1 MTFVPDTVGSDP
13 GRSDPERAARVLA
26 TLQRSEAERLARRR
40 RRTTAV
46 WLVRALVLVLF
57 LGSWQGAVTAGLIDP
72 FFFSQPSAIWGFL
85 VEEISDGGIWPHVV
99 VTLRET
105 LLGFA
110 LGAAAG
116 VAAGIVRMQFPFVA
130 GVSDPFLTILNVLPR
145 VALAP
150 MFIIWFG
157 VGEGSKV
164 ALAVSLV
171 FFIMMLNTEAGIRSL
186 DRELILTMRALGAT
200 DRQLFWKVMLPGAVP
215 SIFGGMRLGVVYA
228 LLAVVV
234 GEMISARMGLGQR
247 IAFYAAS
254 FRAEGVLGT
263 ILVLAMI
270 GLSLNFVVARAEAS
284 LLRWK
289 GEAP

>member
-1 MTFVPDTVGSDP
+1 MTV
-13 GRSDPERAARVLA
+13 RSDPASAARVLDILA
-26 TLQRSEAERLARRR
+26 QSEADRIARRR
-40 RRTTAV
+40 WRSLSV
-46 WLVRALVLVLF
+46 WLTRAVMLVLF
-57 LGSWQGAVTAGLIDP
+57 LGLWEWAIATGLLDP
-72 FFFSQPSAIWGFL
+72 FFFSQPSAIWAFL
-85 VEEISDGGIWPHVV
+85 VEEFRDGSIWPHIA

-105 LLGFA
+105 LAGFA
-110 LGAAAG
+110 IGAVAG

-130 GVSDPFLTILNVLPR
+130 DVSNPFLTILNVLPR

-150 MFIIWFG
+150 
-157 VGEGSKV
+157 
-164 ALAVSLV
+164 SLV
-171 FFIMMLNTEAGIRSL
+171 FFILMLSTEAGIKSL

-215 SIFGGMRLGVVYA
+215 AIFGGMRLGVVYA

-254 FRAEGVLGT
+254 FHAEGVLGT

-270 GLSLNFVVARAEAS
+270 GLLLNFIVAWAETS
-284 LLRWK
+284 LLKWK
-289 GEAP
+289 GEPR

>member
-1 MTFVPDTVGSDP
+1 MMTDSKEVAS
-13 GRSDPERAARVLA
+13 RRVLDI
-26 TLQRSEAERLARRR
+26 LERSEAERMARRR
-40 RRTTAV
+40 RRTLGV
-46 WLVRALVLVLF
+46 WTTRAIVLGLF
-57 LGSWQGAVTAGLIDP
+57 LGTWQWSVDAGLIDP
-72 FFFSQPSAIWGFL
+72 FFFSQPSAIAGFL
-85 VEEISDGGIWPHVV
+85 EDEIRDDSIWPHVI

-105 LLGFA
+105 LIGFA

-130 GVSDPFLTILNVLPR
+130 DVSNPFLTILNVLPR

-157 VGEGSKV
+157 IGEGSKV

-171 FFIMMLNTEAGIRSL
+171 FFILMLNTEAGIRTL
-186 DRELILTMRALGAT
+186 DRELIVTMRALGAT

-215 SIFGGMRLGVVYA
+215 AIFSGMRLGVVYA

-234 GEMISARMGLGQR
+234 GEMISAQMGLGQR

-263 ILVLAMI
+263 ILVLAVI
-270 GLSLNFVVARAEAS
+270 GLVLNFVVVQAEAI
-284 LLRWK
+284 LLKWK
-289 GEAP
+289 GEPT

>member
-1 MTFVPDTVGSDP
+1 MSD
-13 GRSDPERAARVLA
+13 RAQNSRVLE
-26 TLQRSEAERLARRR
+26 TLRRSEAEREARRLR
-40 RRTTAV
+40 RAV
-46 WLVRALVLVLF
+46 WVWATRALVLVLF
-57 LGSWQGAVTAGLIDP
+57 VGLWEWAIRAKLIDP
-72 FFFSQPSAIWGFL
+72 FFFSQPSAIGAFL
-85 VEEISDGGIWPHVV
+85 VEEFRDGSIWAHVL

-105 LLGFA
+105 LAGFA

-116 VAAGIVRMQFPFVA
+116 IAAGIVRMQFPFA
-130 GVSDPFLTILNVLPR
+130 AEVSNPFLTILNVLPR

-171 FFIMMLNTEAGIRSL
+171 FFILMLNTEAGIKSL

-200 DRQLFWKVMLPGAVP
+200 NRQLFWKVMLPGAVP
-215 SIFGGMRLGVVYA
+215 SIFGGLRLGVVYA

-270 GLSLNFVVARAEAS
+270 GLALNFFVARAEAL

-289 GEAP
+289 GEVT

>member
-1 MTFVPDTVGSDP
+1 MTV
-13 GRSDPERAARVLA
+13 RAADRVLE
-26 TLQRSEAERLARRR
+26 TLQKSEADRLSRRR
-40 RRTTAV
+40 VRTFWV
-46 WLVRALVLVLF
+46 WTTRTIVLVVF
-57 LGSWQGAVTAGLIDP
+57 LGAWEWAVDAKLIDP
-72 FFFSQPSAIWGFL
+72 FFFSQPSAIGRFL
-85 VEEISDGGIWPHVV
+85 LEEVHDGSIWPHVL

-105 LLGFA
+105 LVGFA
-110 LGAAAG
+110 IGAAAG
-116 VAAGIVRMQFPFVA
+116 VAAGIVRMQFPFA
-130 GVSDPFLTILNVLPR
+130 ADVSNPFLTILNVLPR

-171 FFIMMLNTEAGIRSL
+171 FFILMLNTEAGIRSL
-186 DRELILTMRALGAT
+186 DRELVVTMRALGAT

-215 SIFGGMRLGVVYA
+215 AIFGGMRLGVVYA

-270 GLSLNFVVARAEAS
+270 GLGLNFVVVRAES
-284 LLRWK
+284 MLLRWK
-289 GEAP
+289 GEPT

>member
-1 MTFVPDTVGSDP
+1 MSVHAESAD
-13 GRSDPERAARVLA
+13 RVLD
-26 TLQRSEAERLARRR
+26 TLARSEADRLSRRR
-40 RRTTAV
+40 RRTAWV
-46 WLVRALVLVLF
+46 WTTRALVLAVF
-57 LGSWQGAVTAGLIDP
+57 LGSWQWAVDAQLIDP
-72 FFFSQPSAIWGFL
+72 FFFSQPRAIAQFL
-85 VEEISDGGIWPHVV
+85 AEEVRDGSIWPHVF

-105 LLGFA
+105 LAGFA

-116 VAAGIVRMQFPFVA
+116 IAAGIVRMQFPFA
-130 GVSDPFLTILNVLPR
+130 ADVSNPFLTILNVLPR

-157 VGEGSKV
+157 VGEGSKI
-164 ALAVSLV
+164 ALSVSLV
-171 FFIMMLNTEAGIRSL
+171 FFILMLNTEAGIRSL
-186 DRELILTMRALGAT
+186 DRELIVTMRALGAT

-215 SIFGGMRLGVVYA
+215 SIFGGLRLGVVYS

-270 GLSLNFVVARAEAS
+270 GLGLNFVVVRAEAL

-289 GEAP
+289 GEAA

>member
-1 MTFVPDTVGSDP
+1 MSD
-13 GRSDPERAARVLA
+13 RAQNSRVLE
-26 TLQRSEAERLARRR
+26 TLKRSEAEREAHRLQRAFW
-40 RRTTAV
+40 V
-46 WLVRALVLVLF
+46 WTVRALVLALF
-57 LGSWQGAVTAGLIDP
+57 VGLWEWAIRTKLLDP
-72 FFFSQPSAIWGFL
+72 FFFSQPSAIAAFL
-85 VEEISDGGIWPHVV
+85 VEEFRDGSIWAHML

-105 LLGFA
+105 LAGFA

-116 VAAGIVRMQFPFVA
+116 IAAGIVRMQFPFA
-130 GVSDPFLTILNVLPR
+130 AEVSNPFLTILNVLPR

-171 FFIMMLNTEAGIRSL
+171 FFILMLNTEAGIKSL

-200 DRQLFWKVMLPGAVP
+200 NRQLFWKVMLPGAVP
-215 SIFGGMRLGVVYA
+215 SIFGGLRLGVVYA

-270 GLSLNFVVARAEAS
+270 GLALNFVVARAEAL

-289 GEAP
+289 GEAT

>member
-1 MTFVPDTVGSDP
+1 MNSHVIETLK
-13 GRSDPERAARVLA
+13 RSEDLRRAARR
-26 TLQRSEAERLARRR
+26 QR
-40 RRTTAV
+40 AV
-46 WLVRALVLVLF
+46 WVWAGRAAVLTLF
-57 LGSWQGAVTAGLIDP
+57 LGLWELAIVRGWIDP
-72 FFFSQPSAIWGFL
+72 FFFSQPSAIGHFL
-85 VEEISDGGIWPHVV
+85 VEEFREGSIWPHVI
-99 VTLRET
+99 VTVRET
-105 LLGFA
+105 LAGFA
-110 LGAAAG
+110 IGAS
-116 VAAGIVRMQFPFVA
+116 AGIGFGILRMQFSYLA
-130 GVSDPFLTILNVLPR
+130 EVSNPFLTILNVLPR

-171 FFIMMLNTEAGIRSL
+171 FFILMLNTEAGIKSL
-186 DRELILTMRALGAT
+186 DRELVVTMRALGAT

-215 SIFGGMRLGVVYA
+215 AIFGGMRLGVVYA

-234 GEMISARMGLGQR
+234 GEMIAARMGLGQR

-254 FRAEGVLGT
+254 FRAEGLLGT

-270 GLSLNFVVARAEAS
+270 GLMLNFVVARAEAV

-289 GEAP
+289 GDAP

>member
-1 MTFVPDTVGSDP
+1 MTFHSEAL
-13 GRSDPERAARVLA
+13 RSDPERAARVLA
-26 TLQRSEAERLARRR
+26 FLQRSETERIARRR

-46 WLVRALVLVLF
+46 WLVRALVLTLF
-57 LGSWQGAVTAGLIDP
+57 LGSWQWAVTAGLIDP
-72 FFFSQPSAIWGFL
+72 FFFSQPSAIWAFL
-85 VEEISDGGIWPHVV
+85 VEEIRDGGIWPHVV

-105 LLGFA
+105 LAGFA

-215 SIFGGMRLGVVYA
+215 AIFGGMRLGVVYA

-263 ILVLAMI
+263 ILVLATI
-270 GLSLNFVVARAEAS
+270 GLALNFVVAQAES
-284 LLRWK
+284 RLLRWK
-289 GEAP
+289 GDMK

>member
-1 MTFVPDTVGSDP
+1 VTIQLDTGVANRAVDTLE
-13 GRSDPERAARVLA
+13 RSETQRAARRRERTIWIWMVRAIVLA
-26 TLQRSEAERLARRR
+26 
-40 RRTTAV
+40 
-46 WLVRALVLVLF
+46 LF
-57 LGSWQGAVTAGLIDP
+57 LGGWEWAIRLKLLDP
-72 FFFSQPSAIWGFL
+72 FFFSQPSAIADFL
-85 VEEISDGGIWPHVV
+85 AGEFSRGAIWPHIL

-105 LLGFA
+105 LVGFA
-110 LGAAAG
+110 IGAASG
-116 VAAGIVRMQFPFVA
+116 VAAGILRMQFPFA
-130 GVSDPFLTILNVLPR
+130 AEVSNPFLTILNVLPR

-157 VGEGSKV
+157 IGEGSKV

-171 FFIMMLNTEAGIRSL
+171 FFILMLNTEAGIRSL

-215 SIFGGMRLGVVYA
+215 AIFGGMRLGVVYS
-228 LLAVVV
+228 LLGVVV

-247 IAFYAAS
+247 ISFYAAS

-263 ILVLAMI
+263 ILVLAVI
-270 GLSLNFVVARAEAS
+270 GLALNFLVVRAEAL

-289 GEAP
+289 GGPT

>member
-1 MTFVPDTVGSDP
+1 MTVRT
-13 GRSDPERAARVLA
+13 EAAAADRVLD
-26 TLQRSEAERLARRR
+26 TLTRSEAERVARRR
-40 RRTTAV
+40 RRTFWV
-46 WLVRALVLVLF
+46 WTTRAGVLGLF
-57 LGSWQGAVTAGLIDP
+57 LGLWQWGVDARLIDP
-72 FFFSQPSAIWGFL
+72 FFFSQPSAIGGFL
-85 VEEISDGGIWPHVV
+85 TDEIRDGSIWPHVF
-99 VTLRET
+99 VTLSET
-105 LLGFA
+105 LVGFA
-110 LGAAAG
+110 IGAAAG
-116 VAAGIVRMQFPFVA
+116 VAAGIVRMQFPFA
-130 GVSDPFLTILNVLPR
+130 ADVSNPFLTILNVLPR

-171 FFIMMLNTEAGIRSL
+171 FFILMLNTEAGIRSL

-215 SIFGGMRLGVVYA
+215 AIFGGMRLGVVYA

-247 IAFYAAS
+247 ISFYAAS

-270 GLSLNFVVARAEAS
+270 GLMLNFVVVRAES
-284 LLRWK
+284 MLLKWK
-289 GEAP
+289 GDAA

>member
-1 MTFVPDTVGSDP
+1 MVQAGTASSD
-13 GRSDPERAARVLA
+13 RVLG
-26 TLQRSEAERLARRR
+26 TLARSEADRLARRR
-40 RRTTAV
+40 RRTFWV
-46 WLVRALVLVLF
+46 WAGRALVLVLF
-57 LGSWQGAVTAGLIDP
+57 LGSWEWAVAARVIDP
-72 FFFSQPSAIWGFL
+72 FFFSQPSAIGGFL
-85 VEEISDGGIWPHVV
+85 AEEIRDGSIWPHVV

-110 LGAAAG
+110 IGASAG
-116 VAAGIVRMQFPFVA
+116 VAAGIVRMQFPYVA
-130 GVSDPFLTILNVLPR
+130 DVSNPFLTILNVLPR

-171 FFIMMLNTEAGIRSL
+171 FFILMLNTEAGIRSL

-215 SIFGGMRLGVVYA
+215 AIFGGMRLGVVYA

-263 ILVLAMI
+263 ILVLAVI
-270 GLSLNFVVARAEAS
+270 GLVLNFIVVWSEAK

-289 GEAP
+289 GDPP

>member
-1 MTFVPDTVGSDP
+1 MTIQSSPAS
-13 GRSDPERAARVLA
+13 AQRVLD
-26 TLQRSEAERLARRR
+26 TLAKSEADRVARRR
-40 RRTTAV
+40 RRSFSV
-46 WLVRALVLVLF
+46 WLTRATVLALF
-57 LGSWQGAVTAGLIDP
+57 LGLWEWAVVTGLIDP
-72 FFFSQPSAIWGFL
+72 FFFSQPSAIWAFL
-85 VEEISDGGIWPHVV
+85 VAEFRDGSIWPHIA

-105 LLGFA
+105 LAGFA
-110 LGAAAG
+110 IGAVAG

-130 GVSDPFLTILNVLPR
+130 DVSNPFLTILNVLPR

-171 FFIMMLNTEAGIRSL
+171 FFILMLSTEAGIKSL
-186 DRELILTMRALGAT
+186 DRELTLTMRALGAT

-215 SIFGGMRLGVVYA
+215 AIFGGMRLGVVYA

-247 IAFYAAS
+247 ISFYAAS
-254 FRAEGVLGT
+254 FHAEGVLGT

-270 GLSLNFVVARAEAS
+270 GLLLNFVVAWAETS

-289 GEAP
+289 GETQ

>member
-1 MTFVPDTVGSDP
+1 MTA
-13 GRSDPERAARVLA
+13 RSDPKAHADVLDTLERKEAARMG
-26 TLQRSEAERLARRR
+26 RRR
-40 RRTTAV
+40 RRIFWV
-46 WLVRALVLVLF
+46 WIARVVLIVLIV
-57 LGSWQGAVTAGLIDP
+57 GAWEWAIRAGLIDA
-72 FFFSQPSAIWGFL
+72 FFFSQPSAIGTFL
-85 VEEISDGGIWPHVV
+85 VEEFREGSIWPHVAA
-99 VTLRET
+99 TLRAT
-105 LLGFA
+105 VTGFA
-110 LGAAAG
+110 IGAAAG

-130 GVSDPFLTILNVLPR
+130 DVSDPYLTILNVLPR

-157 VGEGSKV
+157 VGESSKI

-171 FFIMMLNTEAGIRSL
+171 FFILMLNTEAGIRSL
-186 DRELILTMRALGAT
+186 DRELIITMRALGAT

-215 SIFGGMRLGVVYA
+215 AIFGGMRLGVVYA

-234 GEMISARMGLGQR
+234 GEMIAARQGLGQR

-263 ILVLAMI
+263 ILVLACI
-270 GLSLNFVVARAEAS
+270 GLLLNLAVARTEVK

-289 GEAP
+289 GESQ

>member
-1 MTFVPDTVGSDP
+1 MSD
-13 GRSDPERAARVLA
+13 RAQSARVLE
-26 TLQRSEAERLARRR
+26 TLRRSEAEREARRLR
-40 RRTTAV
+40 RAFWV
-46 WLVRALVLVLF
+46 WAVRALVLVLF
-57 LGSWQGAVTAGLIDP
+57 VGLWEWAIRAKVLDP
-72 FFFSQPSAIWGFL
+72 FFFSQPSAIVMFL
-85 VEEISDGGIWPHVV
+85 AEEVRDGSIWPHVL

-105 LLGFA
+105 LAGFA

-116 VAAGIVRMQFPFVA
+116 IAAGIARMQFPFA
-130 GVSDPFLTILNVLPR
+130 AEVSNPFLTILNVLPR

-171 FFIMMLNTEAGIRSL
+171 FFILMLNTEAGIKSL

-200 DRQLFWKVMLPGAVP
+200 NRQLFWKVMLPGAVP

-234 GEMISARMGLGQR
+234 GEMIAARMGLGQR

-270 GLSLNFVVARAEAS
+270 GLALNFIVARAEAM

-289 GEAP
+289 GDVT

>member
-1 MTFVPDTVGSDP
+1 MSD
-13 GRSDPERAARVLA
+13 RAQNTRVLE
-26 TLQRSEAERLARRR
+26 TLRRSEAEREARRLR
-40 RRTTAV
+40 RAFWV
-46 WLVRALVLVLF
+46 WAVRALVLVLF
-57 LGSWQGAVTAGLIDP
+57 VGLWEWAIRAKALDP
-72 FFFSQPSAIWGFL
+72 FFFSQPSAIGMFL
-85 VEEISDGGIWPHVV
+85 LEEFRDGSIWPHVL

-105 LLGFA
+105 LAGFA

-116 VAAGIVRMQFPFVA
+116 IAAGIVRMQFPFA
-130 GVSDPFLTILNVLPR
+130 AEVSNPFLTILNVLPR

-171 FFIMMLNTEAGIRSL
+171 FFILMLNTEAGIKSL

-200 DRQLFWKVMLPGAVP
+200 NRQLFWKVMLPGAVP

-270 GLSLNFVVARAEAS
+270 GLALNFVVARAEAI

-289 GEAP
+289 GEAT

>member
-1 MTFVPDTVGSDP
+1 MSVQSDP
-13 GRSDPERAARVLA
+13 ARAARVLD
-26 TLQRSEAERLARRR
+26 TLARSEAARIAQWRRR
-40 RRTTAV
+40 NAAV
-46 WLVRALVLVLF
+46 WLTRAVVLALF
-57 LGSWQGAVTAGLIDP
+57 LGLWEWAIAAGLIDP
-72 FFFSQPSAIWGFL
+72 FFFSQPSAIWNFL
-85 VEEISDGGIWPHVV
+85 VEEFQGGGIWPHVI

-110 LGAAAG
+110 IGAAAG
-116 VAAGIVRMQFPFVA
+116 VAAGIVRMQFPFVGA
-130 GVSDPFLTILNVLPR
+130 VTNPFMTIINVLPR

-171 FFIMMLNTEAGIRSL
+171 FFILMLNTEAGIKSL
-186 DRELILTMRALGAT
+186 DRELVLTMRALGAT

-234 GEMISARMGLGQR
+234 GEMISARLGLGQR

-270 GLSLNFVVARAEAS
+270 GLVLNYAVSYAEGA
-284 LLRWK
+284 LLKWK
-289 GEAP
+289 GDTP

>member
-1 MTFVPDTVGSDP
+1 MTITA
-13 GRSDPERAARVLA
+13 RAADDGRVLD
-26 TLQRSEAERLARRR
+26 TLARSEADRRARRR
-40 RRTTAV
+40 RRTAWV
-46 WLVRALVLVLF
+46 WAARAIVLGLF
-57 LGSWQGAVTAGLIDP
+57 VGLWQWTVDIGAIDP
-72 FFFSQPSAIWGFL
+72 FFFSQPSAIARFL
-85 VEEISDGGIWPHVV
+85 VEEVRDGSIWPHVL

-105 LLGFA
+105 LVGFA
-110 LGAAAG
+110 LGAGAG

-130 GVSDPFLTILNVLPR
+130 DVSSPFLTILNVLPR

-171 FFIMMLNTEAGIRSL
+171 FFILMLNTEAGIRSL
-186 DRELILTMRALGAT
+186 DRELVLTMRALGAT

-215 SIFGGMRLGVVYA
+215 AIFGGLRLGVVYA

-234 GEMISARMGLGQR
+234 GEMISAHMGLGQR
-247 IAFYAAS
+247 IAFHAAS

-263 ILVLAMI
+263 ILVLAVI
-270 GLSLNFVVARAEAS
+270 GLGLNLAVVRAEQV
-284 LLRWK
+284 LLRWR
-289 GEAP
+289 GDAP

>member
-1 MTFVPDTVGSDP
+1 MTTGTEVTASG
-13 GRSDPERAARVLA
+13 RVLDI
-26 TLQRSEAERLARRR
+26 LERSEAERLARRR
-40 RRTTAV
+40 RRTLSV
-46 WLVRALVLVLF
+46 WTTRAIVLALF
-57 LGSWQGAVTAGLIDP
+57 LGAWQWSVDAGLIDP
-72 FFFSQPSAIWGFL
+72 FFFSQPSAIAGFL
-85 VEEISDGGIWPHVV
+85 EEEIRDGSIWPHVI

-105 LLGFA
+105 LVGFA

-130 GVSDPFLTILNVLPR
+130 DVSNPFLTILNVLPR

-157 VGEGSKV
+157 IGEGSKV

-171 FFIMMLNTEAGIRSL
+171 FFILMLSTEAGIRTL
-186 DRELILTMRALGAT
+186 DRELIVTMRALGAT

-215 SIFGGMRLGVVYA
+215 AIFSGMRLGVVYA

-234 GEMISARMGLGQR
+234 GEMISAQMGLGQR

-270 GLSLNFVVARAEAS
+270 GLVLNFVVVRAEAV
-284 LLRWK
+284 LLKWK
-289 GEAP
+289 GEPT

>member
-1 MTFVPDTVGSDP
+1 MTFHSEALPSESGK
-13 GRSDPERAARVLA
+13 SDPERAARVLA

>member
-1 MTFVPDTVGSDP
+1 MSIVGDQAQ
-13 GRSDPERAARVLA
+13 RARVFDTLA
-26 TLQRSEAERLARRR
+26 RSEADRVARRR
-40 RRTTAV
+40 RRSFWV
-46 WLVRALVLVLF
+46 WTIRAIVLATFIGTWELAIVRKWA
-57 LGSWQGAVTAGLIDP
+57 DP
-72 FFFSQPSAIWGFL
+72 FFFSQPSAIAGFL
-85 VEEISDGGIWPHVV
+85 VEEFRDSGIWMHIF

-105 LLGFA
+105 LVGFA
-110 LGAAAG
+110 LGAVAG
-116 VAAGIVRMQFPFVA
+116 VAAGIARMQFPFA
-130 GVSDPFLTILNVLPR
+130 ADVSGPFLTILNVLPR

-157 VGEGSKV
+157 IGEGSKI

-171 FFIMMLNTEAGIRSL
+171 FFILMLNTEAGIKSL
-186 DRELILTMRALGAT
+186 DRELIVTMRALGAS

-215 SIFGGMRLGVVYA
+215 AIFGGMRLGVVYS

-254 FRAEGVLGT
+254 FRAEGLLGT
-263 ILVLAMI
+263 ILVLAVI
-270 GLSLNFVVARAEAS
+270 GLSLNFAVARAEAI

-289 GEAP
+289 GDAS

>member
-1 MTFVPDTVGSDP
+1 MSD
-13 GRSDPERAARVLA
+13 RAENARIIE
-26 TLQRSEAERLARRR
+26 TLRRSEAERTARWR
-40 RRTTAV
+40 RRTIAV
-46 WLVRALVLVLF
+46 WATRLVVLVLF
-57 LGSWQGAVTAGLIDP
+57 VGLWEWSIASGLLDP
-72 FFFSQPSAIWGFL
+72 FFFSQPSAIGAFL
-85 VEEISDGGIWPHVV
+85 VDEFREGSIWPHIF

-110 LGAAAG
+110 IGG
-116 VAAGIVRMQFPFVA
+116 AAGIAAGILRMQFPFA
-130 GVSDPFLTILNVLPR
+130 ADVSNPFLTILNVLPR

-171 FFIMMLNTEAGIRSL
+171 FFILMLNTEAGIKSL
-186 DRELILTMRALGAT
+186 DRELVLTMRALGAT

-215 SIFGGMRLGVVYA
+215 AIFGGMRLGVVYA

-254 FRAEGVLGT
+254 FQSAGVLGT

-270 GLSLNFVVARAEAS
+270 GLALNFVVARAEAM

-289 GEAP
+289 GETT

>member
-1 MTFVPDTVGSDP
+1 MSIAAGDQAQRDRVFDTLA
-13 GRSDPERAARVLA
+13 RA
-26 TLQRSEAERLARRR
+26 EADRASRRR
-40 RRTTAV
+40 RRLFWVWTIRAV
-46 WLVRALVLVLF
+46 VLAVFVGLWELAIVRKWA
-57 LGSWQGAVTAGLIDP
+57 DP
-72 FFFSQPSAIWGFL
+72 FFFSQPSAIGGFL
-85 VEEISDGGIWPHVV
+85 VEEFRDGGIWMHIF

-105 LLGFA
+105 LAGFA
-110 LGAAAG
+110 LGAVAG
-116 VAAGIVRMQFPFVA
+116 IAAGIARMQFPFVA
-130 GVSDPFLTILNVLPR
+130 DVSNPFLTILNVLPR

-157 VGEGSKV
+157 IGEGSKI

-171 FFIMMLNTEAGIRSL
+171 FFILMLNTEAGIKSL
-186 DRELILTMRALGAT
+186 DRELVVTMRALGAS

-215 SIFGGMRLGVVYA
+215 AIFGGMRLGVVYA

-254 FRAEGVLGT
+254 FRAEGLIGT
-263 ILVLAMI
+263 ILVLAVI
-270 GLSLNFVVARAEAS
+270 GLSLNFIVARAEAL

-289 GEAP
+289 GDVS

>member
-1 MTFVPDTVGSDP
+1 MTFQFEAV
-13 GRSDPERAARVLA
+13 RSDPDRAARVLA
-26 TLQRSEAERLARRR
+26 TLERSEAERIARRR

-57 LGSWQGAVTAGLIDP
+57 LGSWQWAVTAGLIDP
-72 FFFSQPSAIWGFL
+72 FFFSQPSAIWSFL
-85 VEEISDGGIWPHVV
+85 VEEIRDGGIWPHVV

-105 LLGFA
+105 LVGFA

-215 SIFGGMRLGVVYA
+215 AIFGGMRLGVVYA

-284 LLRWK
+284 LLKWK

>member
-1 MTFVPDTVGSDP
+1 MTVQTEAAAADRVLDTLTRREG
-13 GRSDPERAARVLA
+13 ARV
-26 TLQRSEAERLARRR
+26 ARRR
-40 RRTTAV
+40 RRTFWVWAARAV
-46 WLVRALVLVLF
+46 VLGLF
-57 LGSWQGAVTAGLIDP
+57 LGLWQWGVEARLIDP
-72 FFFSQPSAIWGFL
+72 FFFSQPSAIGAFL
-85 VEEISDGGIWPHVV
+85 AEEIRDGNIWPHVL

-105 LLGFA
+105 LVGFA
-110 LGAAAG
+110 IGAAAG
-116 VAAGIVRMQFPFVA
+116 VAAGIVRMQFPFA
-130 GVSDPFLTILNVLPR
+130 ADVSNPFLTILNVLPR

-157 VGEGSKV
+157 IGEGSKV

-171 FFIMMLNTEAGIRSL
+171 FFILMLNTEAGIRSL
-186 DRELILTMRALGAT
+186 DRELIVTMRALGAT

-215 SIFGGMRLGVVYA
+215 AIFGGMRLGVVYA

-247 IAFYAAS
+247 ISFYAAS

-270 GLSLNFVVARAEAS
+270 GLMLNFIVVRAEAV
-284 LLRWK
+284 LLKWR
-289 GEAP
+289 GDIS

>member
-1 MTFVPDTVGSDP
+1 MTVQAESAG
-13 GRSDPERAARVLA
+13 RVLD
-26 TLQRSEAERLARRR
+26 TLARSEAERLSRRR
-40 RRTTAV
+40 KRTFWVWTTRAIVVAV
-46 WLVRALVLVLF
+46 F
-57 LGSWQGAVTAGLIDP
+57 LGSWQWAVDAKRIDP
-72 FFFSQPSAIWGFL
+72 FFFSQPSAIWQFL
-85 VEEISDGGIWPHVV
+85 AEEVKDGSIWPHVI

-110 LGAAAG
+110 IGAAAG

-130 GVSDPFLTILNVLPR
+130 DVSNPFLTILNVLPR

-164 ALAVSLV
+164 ALSVSLV
-171 FFIMMLNTEAGIRSL
+171 FFILMLNTEAGIRAL
-186 DRELILTMRALGAT
+186 DRELIVTMRALGAT

-215 SIFGGMRLGVVYA
+215 SIFGGMRLGVVYS

-270 GLSLNFVVARAEAS
+270 GLGLNFVVVRAEAV

-289 GEAP
+289 GEAT

>member
-1 MTFVPDTVGSDP
+1 VTVHA
-13 GRSDPERAARVLA
+13 EAADRVLD
-26 TLQRSEAERLARRR
+26 TLAKSEAERLSRRR
-40 RRTTAV
+40 VRTFWV
-46 WLVRALVLVLF
+46 WATRAIVLALF
-57 LGSWQGAVTAGLIDP
+57 LGLWQGAVDARLIDP
-72 FFFSQPSAIWGFL
+72 FFFSQPSAIGRFL
-85 VEEISDGGIWPHVV
+85 EEEVRDGSIWPHVI
-99 VTLRET
+99 VTLSET
-105 LLGFA
+105 LVGFA
-110 LGAAAG
+110 IGAAAG
-116 VAAGIVRMQFPFVA
+116 VAAGIVRMQFPFA
-130 GVSDPFLTILNVLPR
+130 ADVSNPFLTILNVLPR

-164 ALAVSLV
+164 ALSVSLV
-171 FFIMMLNTEAGIRSL
+171 FFILMLNTEAGIRSL

-215 SIFGGMRLGVVYA
+215 AIFGGMRLGVVYS

-263 ILVLAMI
+263 ILVLAII
-270 GLSLNFVVARAEAS
+270 GLALNFVVVRAES
-284 LLRWK
+284 LLLKWK
-289 GEAP
+289 GDTT

>member
-1 MTFVPDTVGSDP
+1 MSGAGDQAQ
-13 GRSDPERAARVLA
+13 RARVFDTLA
-26 TLQRSEAERLARRR
+26 RSEADRVSRRR
-40 RRTTAV
+40 RRLV
-46 WLVRALVLVLF
+46 WVWMIRGVVLAAFIGIWELAITRK
-57 LGSWQGAVTAGLIDP
+57 WADP
-72 FFFSQPSAIWGFL
+72 FFFSQPSAIAGFL
-85 VEEISDGGIWPHVV
+85 VEEFRDGGIWMHIL

-105 LLGFA
+105 LAGFA
-110 LGAAAG
+110 LGAVAG
-116 VAAGIVRMQFPFVA
+116 IAAGIARMQFPFA
-130 GVSDPFLTILNVLPR
+130 ADVSNPFLTILNVLPR

-157 VGEGSKV
+157 IGEGSKI

-171 FFIMMLNTEAGIRSL
+171 FFILMLNTEAGIKSL
-186 DRELILTMRALGAT
+186 DRELIVTMRALGAS

-215 SIFGGMRLGVVYA
+215 AIFGGMRLGVVYS

-254 FRAEGVLGT
+254 FRAEGLLGT
-263 ILVLAMI
+263 ILVLAVI
-270 GLSLNFVVARAEAS
+270 GLSLNFVVARAEAV

-289 GEAP
+289 GDAS